1 MSGKHVWAL
10 IGLLCALALALSA
23 ALAEENA
30 LSLPEDVSAVDIQAG
45 DLSIEDSALIDG
57 LVDGNAISITPALDL
72 GEPRSDDV
80 PEAPANGETV
90 AANDDDLYWDQGQF
104 ESWYE
109 GQKTSARSAD
119 HILGLEDGDMSR
131 NRITAIFPGETVAV
145 VPTDAAIS
153 DSGMEKYGLLTFGFT
168 IYQLDE
174 PVVETT
180 YYGDAVDL
188 LPRTGMPAKTALT
201 VVKTEELH
209 IPYRAREGFTN
220 IGDDSISKV
229 TYVSLYRNDTGH
241 PILYYRDTFNKS
253 ESAGKM
259 LGYGGNNNG
268 NPSFQGSGTIC
279 SQPEFYFAENYYEV
293 KYDYGDA
300 AKGELSFPATAPA
313 DYADR
318 IYIDRKD
325 HTYQMPRPVRKGC
338 LFDGWDNWDDW
349 HWGWLAS
356 HGASKREDIRHHSVS
371 NMTDDAYTYTMNF
384 VTMLEEI
391 EESTF
396 FALKDVT
403 LSARFIKAGVGGCPS
418 CLTVGF
424 DPRGGTINGQE
435 HLVCETCK
443 IGGYDFTLNIGKYVP
458 ERKGY
463 SFKGWC
469 TDPKDEAGTLIK
481 DTKPENASA
490 WAQDAHTELYA
501 VWESKDKTSIK
512 KAKVAAIEDKTYTG
526 KAIKPSPV
534 VRYNGKKLAKG
545 TDYTVSYTNNKN
557 IG

>member
-1 MSGKHVWAL
+1 
-10 IGLLCALALALSA
+10 
-23 ALAEENA
+23 
-30 LSLPEDVSAVDIQAG
+30 
-45 DLSIEDSALIDG
+45 
-57 LVDGNAISITPALDL
+57 VDGNAISITPALDL

-145 VPTDAAIS
+145 VPTD
-153 DSGMEKYGLLTFGFT
+153 
-168 IYQLDE
+168 
-174 PVVETT
+174 
-180 YYGDAVDL
+180 
-188 LPRTGMPAKTALT
+188 
-201 VVKTEELH
+201 
-209 IPYRAREGFTN
+209 
-220 IGDDSISKV
+220 
-229 TYVSLYRNDTGH
+229 
-241 PILYYRDTFNKS
+241 LYYRDTFNKS

-279 SQPEFYFAENYYEV
+279 SQTEFYFAENYYEV

-313 DYADR
+313 AYADR

-384 VTMLEEI
+384 VTTPARP
-391 EESTF
+391 SSP
-396 FALKDVT
+396 ALSSGTMARSWPREPIIPSATPTTRILVNN
-403 LSARFIKAGVGGCPS
+403 LSNR
-418 CLTVGF
+418 
-424 DPRGGTINGQE
+424 
-435 HLVCETCK
+435 
-443 IGGYDFTLNIGKYVP
+443 
-458 ERKGY
+458 
-463 SFKGWC
+463 
-469 TDPKDEAGTLIK
+469 
-481 DTKPENASA
+481 
-490 WAQDAHTELYA
+490 
-501 VWESKDKTSIK
+501 
-512 KAKVAAIEDKTYTG
+512 
-526 KAIKPSPV
+526 
-534 VRYNGKKLAKG
+534 
-545 TDYTVSYTNNKN
+545 
-557 IG
+557 